1 MELAGAVP
9 IILLVLVIVLSSSA
23 ASGKDDFYSTSNGLT
38 EFKTKIAAAMKN
50 ADHDKENGFSA
61 YNELKGDGY
70 KANEPINNSSKGN
83 ASTINS
89 SVINSSIDDSLLLAS
104 KNNSNIALINQ
115 SAENETKSFSPA
127 KVATNSK
134 DYSASNGSSFF
145 QNSTISPSGVHFNN
159 QGSMRGMWSME
170 ASQHGFGRNAIYD
183 RIALSGDFDVQK
195 SVSFKE

>member
-1 MELAGAVP
+1 MELAGTVP
-9 IILLVLVIVLSSSA
+9 IILLVLVIVLSSSVA
-23 ASGKDDFYSTSNGLT
+23 GGKDDFYSTSNGLT
-38 EFKTKIAAAMKN
+38 EFKAKIADAMTS
-50 ADHDKENGFSA
+50 ADHDKENGFNA
-61 YNELKGDGY
+61 NDEQKGDGY
-70 KANEPINNSSKGN
+70 KANQPITNSSKGN
-83 ASTINS
+83 ASTIKS

-104 KNNSNIALINQ
+104 KNDSNIALINQ
-115 SAENETKSFSPA
+115 SAENETKSLSSA

-145 QNSTISPSGVHFNN
+145 QNSTISPSAVHFNN

-170 ASQHGFGRNAIYD
+170 ASQHGFGQNAIYD

>member
-1 MELAGAVP
+1 MGLAGAVS
-9 IILLVLVIVLSSSA
+9 IILLVLVIVLSSSV
-23 ASGKDDFYSTSNGLT
+23 ASGKNDFFSTSNGLT
-38 EFKTKIAAAMKN
+38 EFKAKIAAAMKS

-61 YNELKGDGY
+61 SDEQKGDGY
-70 KANEPINNSSKGN
+70 EANESINNSLKGN

-104 KNNSNIALINQ
+104 KNDSNIALINQ
-115 SAENETKSFSPA
+115 SAENETKSLSSA

-159 QGSMRGMWSME
+159 QGSMRGVWSME

-183 RIALSGDFDVQK
+183 RIALSGDFDVKK